1 MGPAYLVQPVTTLG
15 PLLEQELA
23 LVFHRLSF
31 PATGKGEVSLGFAR
45 TREAPRSSGVG
56 PAYLVQAVTTLRPL
70 LEQELALELR
80 RLSFASTGEG
90 GGVTGVCSNQRSTT
104 LSWRGPGVSGSTRDY
119 LASPPRAG
127 ASARAPSTFLCFDWR
142 RGGVAKFFVRTR
154 EAPRTAGVGPAYSDS
169 TSDYLVSP
177 PREGACAR
185 APSTFLC
192 CD

>member
-1 MGPAYLVQPVTTLG
+1 
-15 PLLEQELA
+15 
-23 LVFHRLSF
+23 VFRRLSF
-31 PATGKGEVSLGFAR
+31 AATGEGEVSLGFAP

-56 PAYLVQAVTTLRPL
+56 PAYLVQPVTTLRPL

-142 RGGVAKFFVRTR
+142 RGGVAKFLFEPERHLAQLALARLTLIR
-154 EAPRTAGVGPAYSDS
+154 PATTLCPLLEKELALELPRLSFAAT
-169 TSDYLVSP
+169 
-177 PREGACAR
+177 EGGK
-185 APSTFLC
+185 
-192 CD
+192 